1 MNILLKFPFSF
12 IFPFKKIFVLLLGTS
27 MDQWVLDSKKGPGPN
42 SFWVHNEIAWIIYS
56 GSKKKQKWAHTTRP
70 LEHSPINMVRH
81 MIG

>member
-1 MNILLKFPFSF
+1 
-12 IFPFKKIFVLLLGTS
+12 

-42 SFWVHNEIAWIIYS
+42 SFWVHNEIEWIIYS